1 MLRYVWIVG
10 FCVAMISSGC
20 GGHRNAHERTGH
32 HAHDATMQHR
42 FDDADQWAERFD
54 APERDAWQ
62 QPEAVI
68 AALGIQAG
76 QSVADVGAGTGY
88 FTVRISPVV
97 GRTGRV
103 LAVDV
108 EPSMVEH
115 LRRRA
120 AESGLDNVEA
130 ILARA
135 NDPQLDPASVDLVF
149 ICDTWHHIDDRLHYL
164 DRLRTALRPGGH
176 VAIIDFKPGALPVG
190 PPKGHKLS
198 SEAVIA
204 EFSQAGWQLSG
215 DLDVLPYQYILVFE
229 P

>member
-1 MLRYVWIVG
+1 MLRYVRIVG
-10 FCVAMISSGC
+10 FCIAMMSSGC
-20 GGHRNAHERTGH
+20 GGHGDPHERTNH
-32 HAHDATMQHR
+32 HGHDATVQHR
-42 FDDADQWAERFD
+42 FDDADQWAKHFD
-54 APERDAWQ
+54 APERDTWQ
-62 QPEAVI
+62 RPERVL

-76 QSVADVGAGTGY
+76 QSVADIGAGTGY

-115 LRRRA
+115 IRRRA
-120 AESGLDNVEA
+120 TESGLDNVEA

-135 NDPQLDPASVDLVF
+135 SEPELDPASVDLAF
-149 ICDTWHHIDDRLHYL
+149 ICDTWHHIDDRLQYL
-164 DRLRTALRPGGH
+164 DALRAVLRPGGR
-176 VAIIDFKPGALPVG
+176 VAIVDFKPGALPVG

-198 SEAVIA
+198 SETVIA
-204 EFSQAGWQLSG
+204 EFGQAGWKLSG